1 MTTSANQRAAH
12 LPQTSRADAERHSS
26 AEYGALL
33 AQVHALEPH
42 HWAAQTDCTEWTVR
56 ELVAHL
62 AGASEDA
69 VRMRVNLRHMTTAAL
84 RLRKPSDRDLA
95 AHVCDLQLERR
106 AGMSP
111 ADLQADLERWAAGAP
126 RARRRQP
133 ALMRA
138 VRLPALAG
146 LRPGVRVSY
155 ALDVIY
161 TRDLWL
167 HRVDLA
173 RATGQEMP
181 LSSAEGEVVA
191 QVVRDLDAEWTGPA
205 FELVLTGRGGGGWLV
220 GEGAVAGRLE
230 GDAVTVMRS
239 LSGRHGDVPLDGPT
253 GLADELRA
261 ARVVF

>member
-1 MTTSANQRAAH
+1 MTTSTNQRAAH
-12 LPQTSRADAERHSS
+12 LPQTSRADAERHST
-26 AEYGALL
+26 AEYAALVARVGAP
-33 AQVHALEPH
+33 EPE

-62 AGASEDA
+62 AGASEEA
-69 VRMRVNLRHMTTAAL
+69 VRMGVSAVHMTKAAL
-84 RLRKPSDRDLA
+84 RLRKPSDRDPA
-95 AHVCDLQLERR
+95 GHVCDLQIERR
-106 AGMSP
+106 AGMS
-111 ADLQADLERWAAGAP
+111 AEELRADLERWAAGAP

-133 ALMRA
+133 RLMRA
-138 VRLPALAG
+138 VKLPTFAG
-146 LRPGVRVSY
+146 LRPGVRMSY

-173 RATGQEMP
+173 RATGQPMP
-181 LSSAEGEVVA
+181 TSTAEGEVVA
-191 QVVRDLDAEWTGPA
+191 RVVRDLDAAWTGPA
-205 FELVLTGRGGGGWLV
+205 FELVLTGRGGGSWLV
-220 GEGAVAGRLE
+220 GEGAVTGRLE

-253 GLADELRA
+253 RLADELRA